1 MLSAASVVLALS
13 LAIFHESR
21 SESELGQR
29 AVAEVVINRMTSRCY
44 PSNAKDVIFQRGQFS
59 WASEKKNRSVRQ
71 AVEVDKSAWL
81 SAQRVATETYVRSIL
96 SEPKIIGG
104 ATHFYS
110 GAEPYWAKGL
120 KQRRIGQHTFVV
132 VPCRKENYVR

>member
-44 PSNAKDVIFQRGQFS
+44 PDNAKDVIFQRGQFS
-59 WASEKKNRSVRQ
+59 WASAKKNRSAALAMKTDQ
-71 AVEVDKSAWL
+71 AAWI
-81 SAQRVATETYVRSIL
+81 SAQRIATASYIRSIL
-96 SEPKIIGG
+96 SEPKSIGRM
-104 ATHFYS
+104 THFYS
-110 GAEPYWAKGL
+110 GAEPYWAKGYR
-120 KQRRIGQHTFVV
+120 KRRIGQHVFVD